1 MIFLVS
7 HFTQPFLFTS
17 LMLLNRLSVSES
29 FVKDV
34 LSKDEVFLGLT
45 KTLTSSPYS
54 KYVGQSVRL
63 LQERYLLGQL
73 SRQEQD
79 YLEMITLWKQRLDY
93 LRFDYFKSCFSL

>member
-1 MIFLVS
+1 
-7 HFTQPFLFTS
+7 
-17 LMLLNRLSVSES
+17 MLLDRFAVSES

-34 LSKDEVFLGLT
+34 LSKDELFLSLT
-45 KTLTSSPYS
+45 KTLTSKPYS

-79 YLEMITLWKQRLDY
+79 YLEMITIWKERIDY
-93 LRFDYFKSCFSL
+93 LRIKYFKACFSL